1 MVKAFVMMSTALLI
15 AGCAVDE
22 LAVYEG
28 RQPVPE
34 PSPPNPSFENPSTPP
49 APPEE
54 EWCISEDTDFD
65 IEEVSVLED
74 AFGLP
79 NLRDAVVLEYD
90 AAHLVDGESWRVRSV
105 DVLAMIPDILF
116 QYMDDSEELTIEV
129 YDAASPLSTTPW
141 IKKQN
146 LILSDLD
153 WEYTAL
159 PGSAIGGFQRAWWR
173 FDFGDII
180 PEIGMVSTQYIVG
193 IHWPFSGEPT
203 VGYSN
208 YNRACD
214 KNWTNAGSGFS
225 LNSENESQLGND
237 RCSWPMLRVQIEN
250 RRYTEEICDESW

>member
-1 MVKAFVMMSTALLI
+1 MVRLFVIFSTTLSI

-22 LAVYEG
+22 LSVYPGQE
-28 RQPVPE
+28 PPPE
-34 PSPPNPSFENPSTPP
+34 ENAPAPPFNDP
-49 APPEE
+49 PPEE
-54 EWCISEDTDFD
+54 EWCVSEDTDFD

-90 AAHLVDGESWRVRSV
+90 ASHLQPGESWRVRSV

-116 QYMDDSEELTIEV
+116 QYMGDTEELTIEV
-129 YDAASPLSTTPW
+129 YDATNPLSITPW
-141 IKKQN
+141 VKKQN
-146 LILSDLD
+146 LIISELD
-153 WEYTAL
+153 WQYSDL
-159 PGSAIGGFQRAWWR
+159 PGSPIGAYRRAWWR

-180 PEIGMVSTQYIVG
+180 PTSGMQSNHYIVG

-214 KNWTNAGSGFS
+214 KNWTNSGSGFF
-225 LNSENESQLGND
+225 LNSENESPLGNE

-250 RRYTEEICDESW
+250 RRYTEEICDES